1 MHKRAVTLLELL
13 IAISLLGVV
22 ALGMA
27 SLDIFGRYYLSSIER
42 LSLVQNELAYVLE
55 YMAKMIHGQGIYNST
70 DDKVSGIGGA
80 IGDLN
85 NPPLQINRYSG
96 RGFILKVFVDRNN
109 NGRRDPQDIWVGF
122 QLRISDSPPYQLW
135 VWKPCVGTFCD
146 GPGSSYS
153 VLSKRILGCCQEYE
167 GNGELGLRFAMN
179 TGDTN
184 NPYTPSKNYVDIR
197 LGGCYDPSAAG
208 SCGTPENPKV
218 YMYTRI
224 RMPAVS
230 TH

>member
-27 SLDIFGRYYLSSIER
+27 SLDIFSRYYLSSIER
-42 LSLVQNELAYVLE
+42 LSLVQNELAYVLD
-55 YMAKMIHGQGIYNST
+55 YMSKVIHGQGALFP
-70 DDKVSGIGGA
+70 DGIVRGRGGA

-85 NPPLQINRYSG
+85 NPPLQINRYAG
-96 RGFILKVFVDRNN
+96 GFILKVFVDWNN
-109 NGRRDPQDIWVGF
+109 NGKRDTQDMWVGF
-122 QLRISDSPPYQLW
+122 QLRDSPPHQLW
-135 VWKPCVGTFCD
+135 VWKPCVGNTCD
-146 GPGSSYS
+146 GEGSSYS
-153 VLSKRILGCCQEYE
+153 VLSKMILGCCQEYE
-167 GNGELGLRFAMN
+167 GEVEYRLRFAMN
-179 TGDTN
+179 TGDPH
-184 NPYTPSKNYVDIR
+184 NPYDPSKNYVDIR
-197 LGGCYDPSAAG
+197 LGGCYDPSAEG